1 MKLETV
7 TIVAANAKGRKIINK
22 SDFDPA
28 KHQLFG
34 VEPEPKPVAKS
45 TPVKRGR
52 PKKKAD

>member
-7 TIVAANAKGRKIINK
+7 TIVAANAKRRKIINK

-28 KHQLFG
+28 KHQLYG
-34 VEPEPKPVAKS
+34 VEPKPAAKPP
-45 TPVKRGR
+45 PVTRGR